1 MIAAPLEVS
10 EGEGSKIDRKWRLG
24 SLRLSHC
31 SKLSN

>member
-24 SLRLSHC
+24 SFEVVPLQQTV
-31 SKLSN
+31 